1 MSDSSKAGTE
11 PDAPPVRETRE
22 VTLEEALAFALQ
34 CLKSGLGEQAGDIL
48 RRILA
53 VLPDHPDALHYLGLQ
68 THREGREQE
77 AVALMRRSLELAPDQ
92 ADWHSNLGVVLQAQ
106 DDLDGAIDSFQRAI
120 QLNPSHANALNN
132 VGVLFRVFGRHEE
145 AEAAYRQAIAID
157 PSHADAFH
165 NLAILLD
172 LCGRTSEAVK
182 AYSRALTL
190 KPHYPEVRRVL
201 AMAYCHLGEH
211 DKAIQLCEAWVND
224 EPDDPGARHTLAAVS
239 GRDVPE
245 RAGDAYVRRI
255 FDSFSTTFEAKL
267 ARLDYRAPELVVGS
281 LAASGLAAEKSF
293 DVLDAGCGTGLCA
306 PLVAPYARRLTGID
320 LSAGMLQHAAKK
332 RLYDELEEAE
342 LTAYLQ
348 AHPGAFDVIISADT
362 LVYFG
367 ALEDFASAADGALR
381 PGGLLVFTVEEWR
394 EPGDVPGVAPPSAP
408 ADATGESG
416 YCLRPHGRYNHRAWY
431 LERVLHDAGL
441 QVHLDRDE
449 LRKEQGIPVAGS
461 IVRARRPGT
470 GIDADATGATV
481 AGEPHA

>member
-1 MSDSSKAGTE
+1 MSHSPTAGTDS
-11 PDAPPVRETRE
+11 DAPPPAAETRE
-22 VTLEEALAFALQ
+22 LTLDEAMAFALE
-34 CLKSGLGEQAGDIL
+34 CLKADRGAQAGQVL
-48 RRILA
+48 RRI
-53 VLPDHPDALHYLGLQ
+53 VEVVPDHPDALHYLGLL
-68 THREGREQE
+68 THREGRSQE

-92 ADWHSNLGVVLQAQ
+92 ADWHSNLGIVLQAQ
-106 DDLDGAIDSFQRAI
+106 DDLDGAIDCFQRAI

-145 AEAAYRQAIAID
+145 AEAAYHRAIEID
-157 PSHADAFH
+157 PSHADAYH

-172 LCGRTSEAVK
+172 ICGRMPEAVK

-201 AMAYCHLGEH
+201 ALAYCHLGQH
-211 DKAIQLCEAWVND
+211 DKAIQLCEAWVHD

-267 ARLDYRAPELVVGS
+267 ARLDYRAPQLVAQA
-281 LAASGLAAEKSF
+281 LATSGLAAARAL

-306 PLVAPYARRLTGID
+306 PLVAPYARRLTGVD
-320 LSAGMLQHAAKK
+320 LSAGMLQHAANKQ
-332 RLYDELEEAE
+332 LYDELAEAE

-348 AHPGAFDVIISADT
+348 ARPGSFDVIVSADT

-367 ALEDFASAADGALR
+367 ALEDFAQAAARALR
-381 PGGLLVFTVEEWR
+381 PGGVLVFTVEEWA
-394 EPGDVPGVAPPSAP
+394 EPGDATPG
-408 ADATGESG
+408 DATDEAG

-431 LERVLHDAGL
+431 LERVLRDAGL
-441 QVHLDRDE
+441 QVHIDRDE
-449 LRKEQGIPVAGS
+449 LRKEQGIPVAGL
-461 IVRARRPGT
+461 IVLARRQESGV
-470 GIDADATGATV
+470 DADATGATV

>member
-1 MSDSSKAGTE
+1 MSHSSTAGTGADAE
-11 PDAPPVRETRE
+11 APPRETRE
-22 VTLEEALAFALQ
+22 VTLEEALAFALE
-34 CLKSGLGEQAGDIL
+34 CLKADRGEQAGQVL
-48 RRILA
+48 RRIID
-53 VLPDHPDALHYLGLQ
+53 VVPDQPDALHYLGLL
-68 THREGREQE
+68 THREGRAEE
-77 AVALMRRSLELAPDQ
+77 AVALMRRSLELAPNQ
-92 ADWHSNLGVVLQAQ
+92 ADWHSNLGIVLQAQ
-106 DDLDGAIDSFQRAI
+106 DDLDGAIDCFQRAI

-132 VGVLFRVFGRHEE
+132 VGVLLRVFGRHEE

-157 PSHADAFH
+157 PAHADAYH

-172 LCGRTSEAVK
+172 ICGRTPEAVK

-201 AMAYCHLGEH
+201 ALAYCHLGQQ

-239 GRDVPE
+239 GRDVPQ

-267 ARLDYRAPELVVGS
+267 ARLDYRAPELVVQA
-281 LAASGLAAEKSF
+281 LATSGLAAGKLF

-306 PLVAPYARRLTGID
+306 SLVAPYAKRLTGID
-320 LSAGMLQHAAKK
+320 LSAGMLRHAANK

-348 AHPGAFDVIISADT
+348 THRAAFDVIISADT

-367 ALEDFASAADGALR
+367 ALEDFAQAAAGALR
-381 PGGLLVFTVEEWR
+381 PAGLLVFTVEEWDASAGAT
-394 EPGDVPGVAPPSAP
+394 PGDAAGVSADR
-408 ADATGESG
+408 AG

-441 QVHLDRDE
+441 QVHLDRAE
-449 LRKEQGIPVAGS
+449 LRKEQGIPVAGL
-461 IVRARRPGT
+461 IVLARRPES